1 MDLSNLNIE
10 DEESR
15 VDKIEASQGGTL
27 ILSPSLTSHLDDDD
41 GDDDEEEDG
50 QGGTPILSR
59 SHFRMEISVLTQKQ
73 M

>member
-27 ILSPSLTSHLDDDD
+27 ILSPSLTSHLGEDH
-41 GDDDEEEDG
+41 GDDAGHDNCHDDHDHA
-50 QGGTPILSR
+50 QGGTLILI
-59 SHFRMEISVLTQKQ
+59 HG
-73 M
+73 